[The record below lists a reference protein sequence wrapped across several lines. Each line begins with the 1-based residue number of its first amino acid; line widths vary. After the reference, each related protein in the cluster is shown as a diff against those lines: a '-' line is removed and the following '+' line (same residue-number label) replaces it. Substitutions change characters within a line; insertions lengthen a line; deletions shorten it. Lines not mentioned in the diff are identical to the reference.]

1 MSSKSSNILGLVSI
15 ASVFL
20 YAFFVSL
27 SRKQFTLTAL
37 TYTILFVLLGIIYEV
52 YRQHEKKGLSLFD
65 KLAISKWQWS
75 GGITALFLIGIAL
88 RGVFLFETPTL
99 SQDFFRFIWDGH
111 QLLNGFNPY
120 TILPDEVING
130 DVSHIPHANY
140 LYDNMGT
147 LSSGNYTN
155 YPPLNQFFF
164 TVAAAIGG
172 DNLLATV
179 VSMRLIIIAAD
190 VMVFFYGVRLLQM
203 LGRPAFLIMLYYL
216 NPFTIIELTGNLH
229 WEGVMASFLLL
240 SIYFLFRQDRV
251 KSAWMMG
258 NGILLKLMPVIT
270 LPLLIR
276 SLPWRKLVWYY
287 LYISFVVIC
296 GFFPFISEEL
306 VNKYGSS
313 VGLWFGKFEFN
324 ASIYYIVRAVGFE
337 ITGYNI
343 IETAGKILPIITFL
357 VVWLM
362 ALVRKNQYPEI
373 LLESIVFSFFT
384 YLLLSTTVHP
394 WYLTI
399 PLLFSIFTRFRFMVL
414 WSLLVFLSYFAYSQ
428 DDFKENMWLIAV
440 QYLSVV
446 SYLVYEFYFS
456 SQKKSFKPLPS
467 SNDLKLK

>member
-1 MSSKSSNILGLVSI
+1 MSSKSSNILGLASI
-15 ASVFL
+15 ASIFL

-27 SRKQFTLTAL
+27 SRKQFTETAL

-52 YRQHEKKGLSLFD
+52 YRQHEKKGLSFFD

-140 LYDNMGT
+140 LYDNMGA

-203 LGRPAFLIMLYYL
+203 LGRPAYLIMLYYL

-229 WEGVMASFLLL
+229 WEGVMAAFLLL

-270 LPLLIR
+270 LPLVIKKLQ
-276 SLPWRKLVWYY
+276 WRKLLWYY
-287 LYISFVVIC
+287 LFVGFVVLC
-296 GFFPFISEEL
+296 GFFPFISEKLIE
-306 VNKYGSS
+306 KYSAS

-324 ASIYYIVRAVGFE
+324 ASIYYIVRAVGYE

-357 VVWLM
+357 VVWLF
-362 ALVRKNQYPEI
+362 ALIRKNQYPEI
-373 LLESIVFSFFT
+373 LLESIIFTFFT

-399 PLLFSIFTRFRFMVL
+399 PLLFSIFTRFRFMVG
-414 WSLLVFLSYFAYSQ
+414 WSFLVFLSYSAYSNK
-428 DDFKENMWLIAV
+428 DFQENLWLVSLEYAV
-440 QYLSVV
+440 VIGLFI
-446 SYLVYEFYFS
+446 YETLIRPK
-456 SQKKSFKPLPS
+456 KKSFKPFPKG
-467 SNDLKLK
+467 NDLKL

>member
-1 MSSKSSNILGLVSI
+1 MSSKSSNLLGLASI
-15 ASVFL
+15 ASIFL

-27 SRKQFTLTAL
+27 SRKQFIETAL
-37 TYTILFVLLGIIYEV
+37 TYTILFVFLGIIYEV
-52 YRQHEKKGLSLFD
+52 YRQGEKKGLPLFN
-65 KLAISKWQWS
+65 KLAISKWQWT

-88 RGVFLFETPTL
+88 RSVFLFETPTL

-120 TILPDEVING
+120 TILPDDVING

-140 LYDNMGT
+140 LYDNMGV

-164 TVAAAIGG
+164 AIAAAMGG

-179 VSMRLIIIAAD
+179 VSMRFMIMAAD
-190 VMVFFYGVRLLQM
+190 VLVFFYGVRLLQM
-203 LGRPAFLIMLYYL
+203 LGRPAYLIMLYYL

-229 WEGVMASFLLL
+229 WEGVMAAFLLL
-240 SIYFLFRQDRV
+240 SIYFLFIQDRL

-270 LPLLIR
+270 LPLIVRKLK
-276 SLPWRKLVWYY
+276 WRKLLCYY
-287 LYISFVVIC
+287 LFVGFVVLC

-306 VNKYGSS
+306 IEKYGAS

-324 ASIYYIVRAVGFE
+324 ASIFYIVRAVGFE
-337 ITGYNI
+337 VTGYNI
-343 IETAGKILPIITFL
+343 IEIAGKILPIITIL
-357 VVWLM
+357 VIWLI
-362 ALVRKNQYPEI
+362 ALIRKNQYPEV

-384 YLLLSTTVHP
+384 YLLFSTTVHP

-399 PLLFSIFTRFRFMVL
+399 PLLFSVFTRLKFMVV
-414 WSLLVFLSYFAYSQ
+414 WSFLIFLSYSAYSNT
-428 DDFKENMWLIAV
+428 DFQENLWLVSMEYAV
-440 QYLSVV
+440 VLG
-446 SYLVYEFYFS
+446 LFIYENLIS
-456 SQKKSFKPLPS
+456 PKKKSFKPLPEG
-467 SNDLKLK
+467 NDLKL